1 MLYNQLATESML
13 SRLQGIMSG
22 KEADYLDDLNLDDE
36 DSNGYLPFDQIQK
49 VWKTSGLPSL
59 DDELTEFM
67 EYAAL
72 RVSPSLK
79 KVNYEDFCKIFEEDF
94 QLGGD
99 TEHDDETPFDASE
112 ETPDAEDVQA
122 IKERRQAKD
131 ASIKKSN
138 DGDVTQNQ
146 DEEDPEIDSDDLML
160 YIDEALLKIINKLP
174 EKNKK

>member
-1 MLYNQLATESML
+1 ML

-94 QLGGD
+94 
-99 TEHDDETPFDASE
+99 
-112 ETPDAEDVQA
+112 
-122 IKERRQAKD
+122 
-131 ASIKKSN
+131 
-138 DGDVTQNQ
+138 
-146 DEEDPEIDSDDLML
+146 
-160 YIDEALLKIINKLP
+160 
-174 EKNKK
+174 